1 VPWPFTV
8 SDSPCVATPLANT
21 SRISGAISASC
32 ANFACAGIV
41 GFDVRH
47 IDDHRAERR
56 KFRIVAIGSESLLPS
71 GDKIREPQ
79 CLIIARH
86 DDEEWLPWFAEP
98 AHLRLEH
105 IDINIRLRQHDPS

>member
-1 VPWPFTV
+1 MPWAFTV
-8 SDSPCVATPLANT
+8 SESPCVATPLANT

-86 DDEEWLPWFAEP
+86 NDEEWLPWFAEP
-98 AHLRLEH
+98 AHLGLEH
-105 IDINIRLRQHDPS
+105 VDIDIRRRQHDRS